1 MAADDW
7 RYATN
12 RREADERGYAGD
24 NRRAAWAQWGTGQ
37 NSASAHRGGEDGLRQ
52 SGARPPPK
60 RRHGAGDLPKPVHFV
75 SAAVSSSDEHGDSR
89 NPAPSSSVDPARQAT
104 SPPPEP
110 GSLASNPVVAHMMKL
125 MNYKE
130 GTGLGRHGQGIIAPI
145 EVALR
150 PKNAGLGSVE
160 RPIIGGADG
169 LPPPSDENW
178 PKWDEAGGGAR
189 KRKRD
194 LDVIVDDD
202 KILARRLEES
212 AAEAVV
218 RVQKALARAARWS
231 SSTSS
236 GLRSGDDDM
245 AAATITKAM
254 KWVQEESASGTLTT
268 GKLIREFRALKEK
281 CPREYAT
288 YRLADTARAIVAPL
302 LRAVF
307 QQRWEPLEDP
317 SRGLEAVTTLKD
329 ILLDDGSAVSPYGA
343 LVDDV
348 VVGRALAS
356 AAETWEAKDPE
367 PMIRFLDT
375 WGDALPL
382 PAIQRLLEQVVMPK
396 LSAAVELWEPRWEP
410 EPCHVWVQRWIPLL
424 GRWLEP
430 LYVTVRRKLGKALL
444 GWHTARALADY
455 DMVSPWKDAF
465 GPEAWEE
472 FVGRHVVPYLRHGL
486 RALRVRPPKQDD
498 GGFAGVMSSPPKD
511 PCLSIT
517 PISLSVYAN
526 KFNLFWLIH
535 LNPNWF
541 T

>member
-1 MAADDW
+1 
-7 RYATN
+7 
-12 RREADERGYAGD
+12 
-24 NRRAAWAQWGTGQ
+24 
-37 NSASAHRGGEDGLRQ
+37 
-52 SGARPPPK
+52 
-60 RRHGAGDLPKPVHFV
+60 
-75 SAAVSSSDEHGDSR
+75 
-89 NPAPSSSVDPARQAT
+89 
-104 SPPPEP
+104 
-110 GSLASNPVVAHMMKL
+110 MMKR

-130 GTGLGRHGQGIIAPI
+130 GSGLGRHGQGIIAPI

-160 RPIIGGADG
+160 RSIIGGADG

-178 PKWDEAGGGAR
+178 PKWDEAGGAR

-194 LDVIVDDD
+194 RDVVDD

-218 RVQKALARAARWS
+218 RVQKALARSARW

-236 GLRSGDDDM
+236 GLLGDLRPGDEM
-245 AAATITKAM
+245 PAAAITKAM
-254 KWVQEESASGTLTT
+254 KWVQERSASGTLTT
-268 GKLIREFRALKEK
+268 GELIREFTALKEK
-281 CPREYAT
+281 CPREYTT

-307 QQRWEPLEDP
+307 QRWEPLEDP
-317 SRGLEAVTTLKD
+317 SSGLEAVTTLKD

-348 VVGRALAS
+348 VVGPALAS

-367 PMIRFLDT
+367 PMIRFLET

-430 LYVTVRRKLGKALL
+430 LYVTVRHKLGKALL

-455 DMVSPWKDAF
+455 DMVLPWKEAF

-472 FVGRHVVPYLRHGL
+472 FVGRHVVPYLRQGL
-486 RALRVRPPKQDD
+486 QALRVTPPKQED
-498 GGFAGVMSSPPKD
+498 GGFAGVMRWASVVSVQDMAQLLEEEFFGKWQDALCRWLWAAKPTVGEAIAWHEGWKR
-511 PCLSIT
+511 LLT
-517 PISLSVYAN
+517 PELLAEERVSVPIESGLQKINRAERRQHASEAHSCCSRSRRRAVVSNRTN
-526 KFNLFWLIH
+526 KRHW
-535 LNPNWF
+535 
-541 T
+541 